1 MTELPFNPDKKSDH
15 NPIEGDEVL
24 AMTEGKTGDS
34 SAVGENKP
42 GKVKFEQIINTG
54 KQKLAVI
61 MDKMPIFKSKSR
73 SRRRRPY
80 EEMQK
85 RLRTMRLLR
94 LGAILSAVGAI
105 LMIVVFFGAFAWY
118 SRELPKPGEVVRKQG
133 FSTKIYDRNGQ
144 LLYDLYDQERRTPVE
159 IEQMPEALKQATIAI
174 EDKEFYN
181 HGGFDFMTIVRIPYN
196 LIFKQRVV
204 GGSTLT
210 QQLVKNALLT
220 NERNIS
226 RKFKELVL
234 SLQIERNF
242 TKDEILEMY
251 LNEAPYGGTA
261 WGVGTASEV
270 YFNKPVS
277 ELTMLESAILAGLP
291 QRPSAY
297 SPYGGKTDTDGTPL
311 WQVRAKGVLRRMK
324 EDGYLTDLAYEE
336 AMSQLPEIKFDRAPQ
351 EINAPHFVFYVRDKL
366 AEMYGD
372 EMVETAGFKVT
383 TTLDLDLHR
392 EAQAIV
398 KEEVDLVR
406 DKLNITNGASIV
418 TDPRTGEIISMVG
431 SSDYT
436 NSDIGGQFNVV
447 VDGLR
452 QPGSAIKPIT
462 YLALLQ
468 RGYTPASILVDV
480 PTTFQATERDNP
492 YTPQNYD
499 GSFRGPVSL
508 RNSLGSSLNI
518 PAVKALGI
526 VGVENFLS
534 LAYDMGLQTFEPTDA
549 NKKRF
554 GLAVT
559 LGGAEV
565 HMLDLAT
572 AYASFANQ
580 GQKVEPI
587 SILKVEDKDGRT
599 IFEHRQVKGKQVIT
613 PAEAYLISNILSD
626 NNARAMAFGTNSLL
640 NTGKPIAVKTG
651 TTNEM
656 KDNWAIG
663 WSQEVLVASWVGNN
677 DNTAMKSV
685 ASGVSGATPIWR
697 RIILKSLEMGYG
709 APEWKMPDD
718 VERVEVDSISGYP
731 KHNDYPTKSEVVIKG
746 SLPSLPDQI
755 HAELKV
761 CKDDSSKLATDID
774 VVAGKYDR
782 KEFIVLK
789 ENDPVSQDGTNRWQM
804 GINAW
809 IDRQQDER
817 YKFPTEYCGDEDGIS
832 VVLSEP
838 KKEKNF
844 DGEDIKVR
852 VKAGAS
858 DGVDRIEVW
867 VNGSKRETIKNHEY
881 EGTIK
886 LPKGRYEIYVLAFS
900 KSGKEAKSST
910 HRIGTGGMDWKVPE
924 SFSCNSECDND
935 DQCQTA
941 NEDFVCHD
949 NRCRLEDNLDS
960 NQCKPKPTPTPEVTM
975 PPMPTVSP
983 PVIDD

>member
-1 MTELPFNPDKKSDH
+1 MIEPTFSPDNESDQE
-15 NPIEGDEVL
+15 PIQVTPVDE
-24 AMTEGKTGDS
+24 
-34 SAVGENKP
+34 SADL
-42 GKVKFEQIINTG
+42 KVKVARVISAGGQKIEAIIN
-54 KQKLAVI
+54 Q
-61 MDKMPIFKSKSR
+61 MPILKSKPR

-80 EEMQK
+80 EDMQR
-85 RLRTMRLLR
+85 RLRTMRFMR
-94 LGAILSAVGAI
+94 LAAILAAAGAV
-105 LMIVVFFGAFAWY
+105 LMIVVFFAAFAWY
-118 SRELPKPGEVVRKQG
+118 SRELPRPGEVVRKQG
-133 FSTKIYDRNGQ
+133 FSTKIYDREGV
-144 LLYDLYDQERRTPVE
+144 LLYDLYDQKRRTPVE
-159 IEQMPEALKQATIAI
+159 IEQIPEALKQATIAI
-174 EDKEFYN
+174 EDKDFYN
-181 HGGFDFMTIVRIPYN
+181 HSGFDFMTIVRIPYN
-196 LIFKQRVV
+196 IVFKQRVV

-220 NERNIS
+220 NEKSIA

-251 LNEAPYGGTA
+251 FNETPYGGTA
-261 WGVGTASEV
+261 WGVGAAAEV

-277 ELTMLESAILAGLP
+277 ELTMLESAILSGLP

-311 WQVRAKGVLRRMK
+311 WQVRTKGVLRRMK
-324 EDGYLTDLAYEE
+324 EDGYLTDLAYED
-336 AMSQLPEIKFDRAPQ
+336 AMGQLPEIKFERAPE

-366 AEMYGD
+366 AEMYGED
-372 EMVETAGFKVT
+372 AVETAGFKVT
-383 TTLDLDLHR
+383 TTLDLEMHK

-398 KEEVDLVR
+398 KEEVALVR
-406 DKLNITNGASIV
+406 DKLNISNGAAIV

-480 PTTFQATERDNP
+480 PTTFQATDRDRP
-492 YTPQNYD
+492 YNPQNYD
-499 GSFRGPVSL
+499 GSFRGPVSV

-534 LAYDMGLQTFEPTDA
+534 LAYDMGLQTLEPTEA

-559 LGGAEV
+559 LGGADV
-565 HMLDLAT
+565 HMIDLAT
-572 AYASFANQ
+572 AYAAFANQ

-587 SILKVEDKDGRT
+587 SILKVEDKDGKT
-599 IFEHRQVKGKQVIT
+599 IFEHRQVKGRQVIT
-613 PAEAYLISNILSD
+613 PAEAYIISNILSD

-663 WSQEVLVASWVGNN
+663 WSQEVLVATWVGNN
-677 DNTAMKSV
+677 DSTAMKSV

-697 RIILKSLEMGYG
+697 RIILKALEKGYG
-709 APEWKMPDD
+709 APAWEMPED
-718 VERVEVDSISGYP
+718 VESVEVDSISGYP
-731 KHNDYPTKSEVVIKG
+731 KHNDYPFRSELIIKG
-746 SLPSLPDQI
+746 SLPSLPDQV
-755 HAELKV
+755 HAKLKV
-761 CKDDSSKLATDID
+761 CRDDSSKLATDVN
-774 VVAGKYDR
+774 VVAGSYDER
-782 KEFIVLK
+782 EFIVLK
-789 ENDPVSQDGTNRWQM
+789 ENDPVSQDGVNRWQM

-809 IDRQQDER
+809 IERQQDER
-817 YKFPTEYCGDEDGIS
+817 YKFPTEYCGDQDGIS
-832 VVLSEP
+832 VVLTAP
-838 KKEKNF
+838 KKETTF
-844 DGEDIKVR
+844 AEEDIKI
-852 VKAGAS
+852 KIEAGAS

-867 VNGSKRETIKNHEY
+867 VNGAKRETINDHRY

-886 LPKGRYEIYVLAFS
+886 LPRGRYEIYALAFS
-900 KSGKEAKSST
+900 KSKKEAKSKT
-910 HRIGTGGMDWKVPE
+910 HRIGTGGMNWKAPD
-924 SFSCNSECDND
+924 SFSCNSECDSD
-935 DQCQTA
+935 DQCMTVNA
-941 NEDFVCHD
+941 GFVCRD
-949 NRCRLEDNLDS
+949 ERCRLAENPDS
-960 NQCKPKPTPTPEVTM
+960 SECKPKATPTPTPEVTM
-975 PPMPTVSP
+975 PPMPSVSP
-983 PVIDD
+983 PIIVD